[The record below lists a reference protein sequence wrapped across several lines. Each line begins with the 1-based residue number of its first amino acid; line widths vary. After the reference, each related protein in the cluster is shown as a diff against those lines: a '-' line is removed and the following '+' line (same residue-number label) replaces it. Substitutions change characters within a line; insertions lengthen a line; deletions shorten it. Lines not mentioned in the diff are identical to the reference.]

1 MMPMTTDLQ
10 GRALALLNRIA
21 QADWPDRLR
30 LRKSLEVL
38 LLRGSRTGF
47 RLATRR
53 LAGRASRPLLTGPAE
68 LFDLSLSD
76 EQQMLTDM
84 HRKFILDELRPAALE
99 ADAALAIT
107 AALDTQS
114 SAVGLADYGVTEV
127 KGGLAGGPT
136 ALIT

>member
-1 MMPMTTDLQ
+1 RFSRDWSSDVCSSDLWRASSGHCSERMMPMTTDLQ

-53 LAGRASRPLLTGPAE
+53 LAGRASRLLLTGPAE

-84 HRKFILDELRPAALE
+84 LRQFALDELRPAALE
-99 ADAALAIT
+99 AD
-107 AALDTQS
+107 
-114 SAVGLADYGVTEV
+114 
-127 KGGLAGGPT
+127 
-136 ALIT
+136 